1 MMLALAFIISTCH
14 ERKDVMIKSCSRC
27 GLCYRCDRPEMWF
40 GSSELQGVPQILC
53 FLRKFL
59 NIPDSGLSLL
69 SLLVSV
75 CTHNRQVENLRC
87 SRTGRV
93 QKNHKILRKKTQYL
107 MNTLYIL
114 SPKDSPGRTREG
126 PPSHSYSIWSSGKK
140 KLIKC
145 FLGALR
151 EENSI
156 KKYFPFVTTKRQKEI
171 HGRHSFGIYGVKG
184 YYKRVFI

>member
-1 MMLALAFIISTCH
+1 
-14 ERKDVMIKSCSRC
+14 
-27 GLCYRCDRPEMWF
+27 
-40 GSSELQGVPQILC
+40 
-53 FLRKFL
+53 
-59 NIPDSGLSLL
+59 
-69 SLLVSV
+69 
-75 CTHNRQVENLRC
+75 
-87 SRTGRV
+87 
-93 QKNHKILRKKTQYL
+93 

-156 KKYFPFVTTKRQKEI
+156 KKYFPFVTTKRQKES